1 MIMTNI
7 EEIRAR
13 EIIDSRGNPTVEAFV
28 RLTGGAEGVASV
40 PSGAS
45 TGEFEAVEL
54 RDGGGAKSRG
64 RIGGLGVLKAV
75 SNVNGEIFD
84 TLRGMDALDQIGID
98 NKMIALDGTKNK
110 ARLGANAI
118 LSVSMAAAKAAANA
132 VRLPLFKYLGGFYA
146 RTLPLPMM
154 NIVNGGAHSDAPIDI
169 QEFMIVPKGARSM
182 REAVQMGAEVFHSL
196 KKVLKARGLSTAVG
210 DEGGFAPNFIS
221 ADDALESMAKAAK
234 DAG

>member
-1 MIMTNI
+1 MTNI

-64 RIGGLGVLKAV
+64 RFGGLGVLKAV

-118 LSVSMAAAKAAANA
+118 LWRRQKRPQAPCGC
-132 VRLPLFKYLGGFYA
+132 RYL
-146 RTLPLPMM
+146 
-154 NIVNGGAHSDAPIDI
+154 N
-169 QEFMIVPKGARSM
+169 
-182 REAVQMGAEVFHSL
+182 
-196 KKVLKARGLSTAVG
+196 
-210 DEGGFAPNFIS
+210 IS
-221 ADDALESMAKAAK
+221 AASTRALCRCL
-234 DAG
+234 

>member
-64 RIGGLGVLKAV
+64 RFGGLHRRVHGC
-75 SNVNGEIFD
+75 GGHMGD
-84 TLRGMDALDQIGID
+84 LRQKEG
-98 NKMIALDGTKNK
+98 KN
-110 ARLGANAI
+110 
-118 LSVSMAAAKAAANA
+118 LSFGDFLS
-132 VRLPLFKYLGGFYA
+132 R
-146 RTLPLPMM
+146 
-154 NIVNGGAHSDAPIDI
+154 APS
-169 QEFMIVPKGARSM
+169 PK
-182 REAVQMGAEVFHSL
+182 
-196 KKVLKARGLSTAVG
+196 K
-210 DEGGFAPNFIS
+210 N
-221 ADDALESMAKAAK
+221 
-234 DAG
+234 